1 MCGSRLLAA
10 FGLVMLCLG
19 LCLVFGVVVNSFL
32 GLRRYCFML
41 GGWGCAVGL
50 GYWAWCCLIF
60 V

>member
-19 LCLVFGVVVNSFL
+19 LRLVLVVVVNSFL
-32 GLRRYCFML
+32 GLGRYCFML

-50 GYWAWCCLIF
+50 SYWA
-60 V
+60 